1 MAKQETTTDIKK
13 AIKDNITL
21 KLPGTPPISNF
32 GTYYNKNLSGVAVS
46 TLERSAKIENGITNL
61 FENLE
66 QNKTSTYSSGGVV
79 KPKRKPKSNTR
90 KKLARG
96 HTDLRS
102 SLFFK

>member
-21 KLPGTPPISNF
+21 KLPGTPPISSF
-32 GTYYNKNLSGVAVS
+32 GTYYNKNLSGIAVS
-46 TLERSAKIENGITNL
+46 TLARASKIEGGFSDFLADVN
-61 FENLE
+61 
-66 QNKTSTYSSGGVV
+66 QNITSTYSSGGVV
-79 KPKRKPKSNTR
+79 KSKRKPKPSTR
-90 KKLARG
+90 KKLSRG

>member
-32 GTYYNKNLSGVAVS
+32 GTYYNKNLSGVAIS
-46 TLERSAKIENGITNL
+46 TLARSAKIEGGFL
-61 FENLE
+61 DFLENVN
-66 QNKTSTYSSGGVV
+66 QNITSTYSSGGVV
-79 KPKRKPKSNTR
+79 KPKRKLKSSTR
-90 KKLARG
+90 KKLSRG

>member
-1 MAKQETTTDIKK
+1 MAKQESTTDIKK

-32 GTYYNKNLSGVAVS
+32 GTYYNKNLSGVTVS
-46 TLERSAKIENGITNL
+46 ALERSAKLEDGFINLLENVN
-61 FENLE
+61 
-66 QNKTSTYSSGGVV
+66 QNITSTYSSGGVV
-79 KPKRKPKSNTR
+79 KSKRKPKSSTR